1 MDAASASA
9 SASAPAKGARDCSA
23 MRTVQSRRN
32 CLRQQGAGAAAA
44 PHAALPPPPPPP
56 LAATEQTKQLAKL
69 LQSAIAPQASVSEAF
84 VASAEGGRMWSSL
97 GRVAGAVLLLAGLV
111 QLVRRRRAARATY
124 RYSSPGELSEASRM
138 ALSAQRRAVY

>member
-1 MDAASASA
+1 
-9 SASAPAKGARDCSA
+9 
-23 MRTVQSRRN
+23 MRTIQSRRN

-56 LAATEQTKQLAKL
+56 PLAATEQTKQLAKL
-69 LQSAIAPQASVSEAF
+69 LQSAIPPQASGPAF

-111 QLVRRRRAARATY
+111 RLVRRRRAARATY

>member
-1 MDAASASA
+1 
-9 SASAPAKGARDCSA
+9 

-44 PHAALPPPPPPP
+44 PHAALPPPPPP

-69 LQSAIAPQASVSEAF
+69 LQSAIPPQASVSEAF

-97 GRVAGAVLLLAGLV
+97 GRLAGAVLLLAGLV

>member
-44 PHAALPPPPPPP
+44 PHAALPPPPPP

-69 LQSAIAPQASVSEAF
+69 LQSAIPPQASVSEAF

-97 GRVAGAVLLLAGLV
+97 GRLAGAVLLLAGLV